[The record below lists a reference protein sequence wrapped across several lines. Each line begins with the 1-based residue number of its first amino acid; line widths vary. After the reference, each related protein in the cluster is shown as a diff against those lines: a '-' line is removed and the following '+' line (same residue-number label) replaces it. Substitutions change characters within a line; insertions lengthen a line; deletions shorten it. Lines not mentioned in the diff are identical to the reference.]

1 MSGLGEHSLTTLEL
15 ALEWQSPESRH
26 LERYL
31 ARRVNLWR
39 DVFPPGFKE
48 ALLGKSAGDT
58 VEKAYQPGEAVPDH
72 DPKLIHAVPRSR
84 FQRRTVGGRIIEPAR
99 GRFYPRGMLGDMLGV
114 YPQDSR
120 PGRIIELDE
129 SSMVVDL
136 NHPLAGRP
144 LTLRAT
150 VKDTADKVTETG
162 GRLTCWLEEIADSGP
177 GMQCRGGGRP
187 TSFDL
192 QDGLHRRDE
201 TEDSRFYASPRIIG
215 HVDAQAGE
223 FLKETYADALSTL
236 SAKAKVLDLMSSV
249 QSHLPEHLDLH
260 VTGLGLNLEEM
271 ETNPRLAERVVHDLN
286 ATPKLPFPDK
296 SFDAVACSLSIEYL
310 TTPQAVIAECAR
322 VLRPGGALMV
332 GVSNRW
338 FPTKAVRIWM
348 DLHEFERVGLV
359 LEYFQTVPTLT
370 DLRTVSIR
378 NWWRPEDD
386 PHIDQ
391 TLTSDPVYVVM
402 GTVQG

>member
-15 ALEWQSPESRH
+15 ALEWQSPEARH
-26 LERYL
+26 QERYL

-48 ALLGKSAGDT
+48 ALLGKAVGDT
-58 VEKAYQPGEAVPDH
+58 VEKTYQPGEAIPDH
-72 DPKLIHAVPRSR
+72 DPKLIHRVPRSR
-84 FQRRTVGGRIIEPAR
+84 FQRRTVGGRVIEPAR

-120 PGRIIELDE
+120 PGRIIELDA
-129 SSMVVDL
+129 SNMVVDL
-136 NHPLAGRP
+136 NHPLAGFP

-150 VKDTADKVTETG
+150 ILDLADKATETG

-177 GMQCRGGGRP
+177 GMQRRHNGHP

-192 QDGLHRRDE
+192 QDGLRRLDE
-201 TEDSRFYASPRIIG
+201 TEDALFYASPRIIG
-215 HVDAQAGE
+215 HVDAQAGA
-223 FLKETYADALSTL
+223 FLEQTYADSLSSL
-236 SAKAKVLDLMSSV
+236 PSGAKVLDLMSSV
-249 QSHLPEHLDLH
+249 LSHIPEHLDLH

-271 ETNPRLAERVVHDLN
+271 EANPRLADRVVHDLN
-286 ATPKLPFPDK
+286 AAPKLPFPDK
-296 SFDAVACSLSIEYL
+296 SFDAVTCSLSIEYL
-310 TTPQAVIAECAR
+310 TSPQAVIAECAR
-322 VLRPGGALMV
+322 VLRPGGMLLV
-332 GVSNRW
+332 GISSRW
-338 FPTKAVRIWM
+338 FPTKAVRMWM
-348 DLHEFERVGLV
+348 DLHEFERIGLV
-359 LEYFQTVPTLT
+359 LEYFQTVPALT

-391 TLTSDPVYVVM
+391 TLTSDPVCVVM
-402 GTVQG
+402 GTVQD